1 MQKQRTKLY
10 EFLALKIQTKVLSG
24 EPVVAVCVSSRFY
37 FPHDPDDLL
46 TSSSVQGQMQRFY
59 EQGRASYQYFVQLK
73 DRVFLFSGIKA
84 ECKGLKGMWGQCQE
98 E

>member
-46 TSSSVQGQMQRFY
+46 TSSSVQG
-59 EQGRASYQYFVQLK
+59 
-73 DRVFLFSGIKA
+73 
-84 ECKGLKGMWGQCQE
+84 
-98 E
+98 